1 MRKLFPKLN
10 ISRQLLSRG
19 VSLVVVFAT
28 LVTAYAALSLNMTLG
43 WFAESTSAHAN
54 GMSAQVYESAFE
66 VTYTLVTEVGEDAN
80 GNPIKTLGTAVTGT
94 SENDFNALAEMLSNV
109 KVPGQTVY
117 FDVTVKNIGQSPAV
131 ITGIGLDTPGEN
143 DDVPV
148 NAPAVDDNGNEIM
161 DENGAVVYADY
172 YLSTQLTTLVHMV
185 ETDSGVDLAVQ
196 NSTASY
202 LRGENGS
209 TAQINYLDWL
219 GVDELTLDAN
229 ESVTLTIAISFVDDP
244 NVVQNQYKN
253 YVESGGVCQR
263 KLYIAHQ

>member
-1 MRKLFPKLN
+1 M
-10 ISRQLLSRG
+10 
-19 VSLVVVFAT
+19 
-28 LVTAYAALSLNMTLG
+28 
-43 WFAESTSAHAN
+43 
-54 GMSAQVYESAFE
+54 
-66 VTYTLVTEVGEDAN
+66 
-80 GNPIKTLGTAVTGT
+80 
-94 SENDFNALAEMLSNV
+94 
-109 KVPGQTVY
+109 
-117 FDVTVKNIGQSPAV
+117 
-131 ITGIGLDTPGEN
+131 
-143 DDVPV
+143 
-148 NAPAVDDNGNEIM
+148 
-161 DENGAVVYADY
+161 
-172 YLSTQLTTLVHMV
+172 